1 MNFTVHN
8 WLRLSGLRSR
18 AEPRPSGSGRSTPLP
33 DGRGSANAVSPTC
46 AGVIAL
52 VAALVV
58 ASGRPALAIDP
69 DVAAAEQQR
78 VAVVGQV
85 SPSVV
90 AIFSPG
96 GAGGGSGVLI
106 TADGYALTNFHVT
119 HGAGNFMKCGLA
131 DGVLYDAVIVGIDP
145 TGDVAMIKLFGRD
158 DFPAARL
165 GDSDALQVG
174 DWAFAMGNPFLLATD
189 FSPTVTFGIVS
200 GIHRYQYPAGS
211 FLEYADCIQT
221 DSSIN
226 PGNSGGP
233 LFNSAGELVGI
244 NGRGSFEKRGRVNSG
259 AGYAISINQI
269 KNFMDSL
276 RGGLV
281 VDHATLGA
289 TVATRD
295 DGSVVVTGILEQSE
309 VFRRGLR
316 TDDEIVSVAGRT
328 IRSVN
333 QFKNV
338 LGIYPKGWK
347 LPLVY
352 RRKGRKQEISVRLR
366 GLHRQSE
373 LTLNQKQPGPPRP
386 QQPPE
391 QPRDRPGG
399 QPRPQQPRM
408 PQQQPQPH
416 KPPAELAKL
425 YVEKPGFTNYHFNV
439 VERDRTLKGLVPFG
453 DFSKETGTWKL
464 AAIMAADESPCEFT
478 LGDAL
483 SGLVVAGGK
492 KTFVQELNPDARLED
507 EPPGSGGFLL
517 AMHHFRRLLIQ
528 GPAGFSEF
536 YYLGSEPLDGTGETV
551 DVLFC
556 ERYGARS
563 HWYFS
568 RATGLL
574 AGFDT
579 FRDEEVDPCE
589 VRLAGHVELAGRR
602 LPELWT
608 IRYGDAE
615 FARFKFTSAT
625 FPPPKPDTKPE
636 VKAESN

>member
-1 MNFTVHN
+1 MKRV
-8 WLRLSGLRSR
+8 LM
-18 AEPRPSGSGRSTPLP
+18 AKPRFSTTLAAFLC
-33 DGRGSANAVSPTC
+33 G
-46 AGVIAL
+46 AL
-52 VAALVV
+52 LLACFPAQAA
-58 ASGRPALAIDP
+58 DP
-69 DVAAAEQQR
+69 EVAAAEQQR
-78 VAVVGQV
+78 IAVVNQV

-96 GAGGGSGVLI
+96 GQGGGSGVLI
-106 TADGYALTNFHVT
+106 TSDGYALTNFHVT
-119 HGAGNFMKCGLA
+119 SGAGNFMKCGLA

-145 TGDVAMIKLFGRD
+145 TGDVAMIKLLGRD

-165 GDSDALQVG
+165 GDSETVQVG

-189 FSPTVTFGIVS
+189 FYPTVTFGIVS
-200 GIHRYQYPAGS
+200 GVHRYQYPAGS

-221 DSSIN
+221 DTSIN

-233 LFNSAGELVGI
+233 LFNAVGELIGI

-309 VFRRGLR
+309 AFRRGLR
-316 TDDEIVSVAGRT
+316 IDDEIVSFAGRP

-352 RRKGRKQEISVRLR
+352 RREDRKQEVSVRLR

-373 LTLNQKQPGPPRP
+373 LTLNQKPQAGPK
-386 QQPPE
+386 PP
-391 QPRDRPGG
+391 D
-399 QPRPQQPRM
+399 QPRPDGKPQPRM
-408 PQQQPQPH
+408 PQIPNRPQPP
-416 KPPAELAKL
+416 KPPANLAKL
-425 YVEKPGFTNYHFNV
+425 YIEKPGFTNYHFNEL
-439 VERDRTLKGLVPFG
+439 ERDRTLKGLAAFG
-453 DFSKETGTWKL
+453 DYSQETGVWKL
-464 AAIMAADESPCEFT
+464 AAVSAADESACEFT
-478 LGDAL
+478 LSETV
-483 SGLVVAGGK
+483 SGLVVGGGK
-492 KTFVQELNPDARLED
+492 QTFVQELSPDAKLED
-507 EPPGSGGFLL
+507 EPPRSGGFLL
-517 AMHHFRRLLIQ
+517 ALHHLRRLLVQ
-528 GPAGFSEF
+528 GPKGFSEF
-536 YYLGSEPLDGTGETV
+536 YYLGSEPLDGTGESV

-556 ERYGARS
+556 ERYGART

-568 RATGLL
+568 RATSLL
-574 AGFDT
+574 IGFDT

-589 VRLAGHVELAGRR
+589 VRLEGLVELGGRR

-608 IRYGDAE
+608 VRSGEAE
-615 FARFKFTSAT
+615 FGRFKFTGAKFT
-625 FPPPKPDTKPE
+625 PQTK
-636 VKAESN
+636 